1 MEKNQVG
8 FIDCG
13 YMLAED
19 NPQNLLDKYNCD
31 NLEDVFLELCLE
43 KAQPQ
48 TSDINNNNE
57 KIMDKNLPL
66 ENNNNESIMNN
77 NKEEITKLTKSAD
90 NPVELNRKYINS
102 DSNIFYKT
110 FAKDRFINLRRL
122 NALLIKN
129 FILFR
134 RNPNSIILMNIIPV
148 FQIAMF
154 CLSFARNPENI
165 PVAIVNHENRTH
177 SLSNVS

>member
-1 MEKNQVG
+1 
-8 FIDCG
+8 
-13 YMLAED
+13 MLTED
-19 NPQNLLDKYNCD
+19 NPQNLLAKYNCD

-43 KAQPQ
+43 KTQLQ
-48 TSDINNNNE
+48 TSDINNNHDR
-57 KIMDKNLPL
+57 IMDKNLSL
-66 ENNNNESIMNN
+66 ENDNNNNESIMNN
-77 NKEEITKLTKSAD
+77 KTNEEITKLTKSAD
-90 NPVELNRKYINS
+90 NLIPVEVNRKYINTS
-102 DSNIFYKT
+102 DSDNIFYKT

-165 PVAIVNHENRTH
+165 PVAIVNHENRSH